1 MEAPE
6 SVVVQILSM
15 SKGLVRLSW
24 LFRWNAEAL
33 PCDQKLAQGFEVRL
47 PDDHPAAKDIGN
59 RWQCRSSPFQLE
71 LPRGHC
77 YLLQLRA
84 VLMEGAQVVWAS
96 EFSAPARVDLRQNAG
111 SKHRAEAAGK
121 PRFQDFLVAKPSERR
136 VDPYRSSPRTSP
148 RVPLGAPK
156 LGALPVASSPSTS
169 AGDGALS
176 EDTSPLR
183 SVVRRS
189 ILELLFEQAVRKAF
203 FDFLPMVMVA
213 RMRSASPAVKAQA
226 AAYLHARV
234 NTGSSEEFDLEGEE
248 PVAEVPPAEEA
259 TQAPQIALQEV
270 TLVHEDQL
278 AHISGSLICPPL
290 LRTPRGTFRSEAAPL
305 REAERDLGRLMANSG
320 FRIFLTSSAA
330 SVLPVRLQARPGIP
344 ILHDLHLL
352 LEQQLSMALD
362 TSFSERVATAMSA
375 GIGVDF
381 AVQVGLIPQ
390 FHQPMFILLLLGSGG
405 QPQQVRMVVNGF
417 VAAKSKHVQGDRPDQ
432 KFTPWIASLA
442 SPDLMQPQLRTDGP
456 CQWEYSVR
464 HANGSETTGS
474 ALECDVLLLQDIAA
488 SGRWTGL
495 PQL

>member
-1 MEAPE
+1 M
-6 SVVVQILSM
+6 VFCLF
-15 SKGLVRLSW
+15 GRLSW

-33 PCDQKLAQGFEVRL
+33 PCDQKLVQGFEVRL

-71 LPRGHC
+71 LPLGQC

-84 VLMEGAQVVWAS
+84 VLMEGAQ
-96 EFSAPARVDLRQNAG
+96 
-111 SKHRAEAAGK
+111 AAGK
-121 PRFQDFLVAKPSERR
+121 PRFQDFLAAKPSERR
-136 VDPYRSSPRTSP
+136 VDPYRSSPGTSP
-148 RVPLGAPK
+148 RVPQGAAPQPGAP
-156 LGALPVASSPSTS
+156 PIASSPSTS
-169 AGDGALS
+169 AGDGATFGLQGL
-176 EDTSPLR
+176 TKK
-183 SVVRRS
+183 
-189 ILELLFEQAVRKAF
+189 RKAF

-234 NTGSSEEFDLEGEE
+234 NTGSSEELDLEDEE
-248 PVAEVPPAEEA
+248 PVAQVPPAEEP
-259 TQAPQIALQEV
+259 TQVPPQIALLEV
-270 TLVHEDQL
+270 TPVHEDQL

-290 LRTPRGTFRSEAAPL
+290 LRTPRGTFRSEVAP
-305 REAERDLGRLMANSG
+305 
-320 FRIFLTSSAA
+320 IFLTSSAA
-330 SVLPVRLQARPGIP
+330 SVRPVRLQARPGMP

-362 TSFSERVATAMSA
+362 TRFSERVATAMSA

-442 SPDLMQPQLRTDGP
+442 SPDLMQATDGAWE
-456 CQWEYSVR
+456 WEYSVR